1 MMNRRRNLYLLT
13 IIGLGSLLGL
23 AVMVGPA
30 LAQAPTGTQD
40 CQACHRQPNPNSP
53 EGAGAINTICLD
65 CHSKSDVTQ
74 EVMGQTRP
82 LTVNPAAFADS
93 LHGTIACT
101 ACHADVAQQP
111 HAEKVAPACD
121 RCHTNISRHVNTGA
135 AHLTVDCAA
144 CHNPTLAVTRNS
156 YTRRVE
162 LATFNSDGEPL
173 DRTGHD
179 LQKTVSC
186 DKCHYM
192 GNALGAS
199 DVALPPR
206 SLVCM
211 ACHDASP
218 VVKDAFSGVGLL
230 IALIGFVMLFS
241 LWLRGSVHGH
251 SNLRPMEKI
260 SYVVSETWKVIFSR
274 RLWMLIKSFILDAL
288 LHRYVLQ
295 ESVSR
300 WVMHTLIY
308 LPFLGRFLLG
318 LITWLATV
326 LYPATPLTHLLADKD
341 APAIAFTY
349 DLLAVLM
356 LIGVLIAVY
365 RRFVVRDKQL
375 ISLYQDKLALL
386 LLGGIYL
393 LGFLTE
399 GLRLLVNGVPFNVG
413 IYSFLG
419 WAVVA
424 ALYPLHLPWSSIY
437 PYLWYIHAAL
447 AAALIAYLPFSK
459 MLHVLVSPLIVTVNA
474 VRKEV
479 AG

>member
-1 MMNRRRNLYLLT
+1 MMNRRRNLRLLT
-13 IIGLGSLLGL
+13 IIGLGLGL
-23 AVMVGPA
+23 GLIAIVSPA
-30 LAQAPTGTQD
+30 LAQTPAESQD
-40 CQACHRQPNPNSP
+40 CLACHRQPNVNSI
-53 EGAGAINTICLD
+53 EGATAINAQCLD
-65 CHSKSDVTQ
+65 CHREPDVTQ
-74 EVMGQTRP
+74 EVVGQTRP
-82 LTVNPAAFADS
+82 LTVDPAAFAKS
-93 LHGTIACT
+93 LHGTVACT
-101 ACHADVAQQP
+101 ACHADVARLP
-111 HAEKVAPACD
+111 HAEEAAPACD
-121 RCHTNISRHVNTGA
+121 DCHANISRHVNTGA
-135 AHLTVDCAA
+135 AHLMVDCAA
-144 CHNPTLAVTRNS
+144 CHNPDLAVKRNP

-162 LATFNSDGEPL
+162 LALFGPDETAL

-179 LQKTVSC
+179 LQKTVAC
-186 DKCHYM
+186 DKCHHP
-192 GNALGAS
+192 GNELGAS
-199 DVALPPR
+199 ALALPPR

-218 VVKDAFSGVGLL
+218 VVKDALSGVGLL
-230 IALIGFVMLFS
+230 IALIGFIMLLS
-241 LWLRGSVHGH
+241 LWLRGSVHGRP
-251 SNLRPMEKI
+251 NLRLMEKT
-260 SYVVSETWKVIFSR
+260 SYIVSDVWGVIFSR
-274 RLWMLIKSFILDAL
+274 GLWTLIKSFVLDAL

-295 ESVSR
+295 ESVGR

-326 LYPATPLTHLLADKD
+326 LYPAASLTHLLADKD
-341 APAIAFTY
+341 TPAIAFTY
-349 DLLAVLM
+349 DLLAALM

-393 LGFLTE
+393 LGFLAE
-399 GLRLLVNGVPFNVG
+399 GLRLLVNGIPFNVG

-419 WAVVA
+419 WIVVA